1 MRSNNNNK
9 AGNFFSS
16 SSFQQSSYFRSLSR
30 KSRFT
35 SRARSTS
42 DLKKKKSVY
51 LRKNRKCSTKPYT
64 STWCSLSRKAAF
76 NVILFSFSLFASRD
90 LCTKMPSAMEN
101 SETKKRYSFSPLCC
115 RVVLQPPLPVLF
127 VLALIWDGPPRPPP
141 LGAGGGGR
149 GRGRRLQGHWR
160 VGKEGAW
167 TKNNIFILIREYTR

>member
-16 SSFQQSSYFRSLSR
+16 SSFQHSSYFRSLSR

-42 DLKKKKSVY
+42 DLQKKSVY
-51 LRKNRKCSTKPYT
+51 LRINRECCTKPYT

-90 LCTKMPSAMEN
+90 LCSKKPSAMEN
-101 SETKKRYSFSPLCC
+101 SETKKSYSFSPLRC

-141 LGAGGGGR
+141 LGAGGGGGGR

-167 TKNNIFILIREYTR
+167 TKITFLYIFVNIR